1 MNFSPEAEQNL
12 FQKRNLPSYI
22 CWIILLVDLLQNTEQ
37 FLPLKLNLVEV
48 LKSKYKYQKNFRGS
62 GLRLMFGF
70 VTWTLDSRFNI
81 LRIKMLFSG
90 SFQA

>member
-22 CWIILLVDLLQNTEQ
+22 CWIILLVDLLQSTEQ

-48 LKSKYKYQKNFRGS
+48 LKSKYRHQKKFEEFFLFILLGFEVFGS
-62 GLRLMFGF
+62 MFYE
-70 VTWTLDSRFNI
+70 VRVYVWCSVL
-81 LRIKMLFSG
+81 
-90 SFQA
+90 